1 MNPNTTPDD
10 DHDDASDSTDGSTEQ
25 QTAQRTGFSFDEPVN
40 LTPEKTG
47 LLQQLRADLDEEG
60 SFYEI
65 FDNSLDAFERVRD
78 GRGELV
84 LEVER
89 VEGEDGEEIVIRDN
103 AGGVPPEELR
113 VFFSLGSRAGNGL
126 SGVQRGAYGVGV
138 KKATLRLAREVTFA
152 TRHIDQ
158 TGEEDTGYG
167 FTITE
172 SWLQEEDNWEVNPE
186 PFDIEPGVSEIRI
199 RKLRFDWDEH
209 AEGIKDALRSTYR
222 RQLGG
227 GPFTEDYDVTIL
239 FEGEKLEPPEPINWG
254 FPAFDEL
261 YPREFVTSIEPDE
274 LDEPI
279 ELRLTVGLMAT
290 RDADD
295 TGTDLYIQ
303 NRLIHE
309 ARTDEQGGFGPALGE
324 FNVAQH
330 GRFKMCLSL
339 ESEAD
344 AAELPWNTTKDRLF
358 PDHDLMAPI
367 WDKVRRFAD
376 RYFDASFA
384 NVPAAYLNFPAGHDL
399 VYNDGMVEGPLDYH
413 GRDRVT
419 DKPGNNFPEVND
431 VEKTAIAHAKLGIQ
445 RREHFDDEDEVKRE
459 QMREVYTQRLDH
471 HFEDKFEPGTDHLT
485 APKPIRAVLPDYGDI
500 EVDLTV
506 EEVKSDARAH
516 AELGVKYT
524 GVEPWKEPLYE
535 AWLEVF
541 TEGRTG
547 NLDLVDDRPD
557 TPDDNQGDEGSGGD
571 EGEDDDEPERVE
583 QSYSLDEEDSATVA
597 EVFGIT
603 EDMTADERGN
613 RLAAAASRLQDLG
626 VSLSLD

>member
-1 MNPNTTPDD
+1 MVNNTTPDAD
-10 DHDDASDSTDGSTEQ
+10 QEDASDTTDGGTEE
-25 QTAQRTGFSFDEPVN
+25 QTAQRTGFSFEGPVN

-47 LLQQLRADLDEEG
+47 LLQQLSADLDEEG

-78 GRGELV
+78 GRGKL
-84 LEVER
+84 LIEVER
-89 VEGEDGEEIVIRDN
+89 VQGVDGEEIIIRDN

-113 VFFSLGSRAGNGL
+113 VFFSLGSRGDDSLG
-126 SGVQRGAYGVGV
+126 GVQRGAYGVGV

-152 TRHIDQ
+152 TRHIDR
-158 TGEEDTGYG
+158 TSEEDTGYG

-172 SWLQEEDNWEVNPE
+172 HWLQEEDNWEVDPE
-186 PFDIEPGVSEIRI
+186 RFDIEPGVSEIRI
-199 RKLRFDWDEH
+199 RKLRFDWNKY
-209 AEGIKDALRSTYR
+209 AEQIKDALRSTYR

-227 GPFTEDYDVTIL
+227 GPFTEEHDVTIR
-239 FEGEKLEPPEPINWG
+239 FEGETLEPPEEIDWG
-254 FPAFDEL
+254 FPAFDGL
-261 YPREFVTSIEPDE
+261 HPREFVTDVEPDG

-279 ELRLTVGLMAT
+279 ELRLTVGLMAN
-290 RDADD
+290 RDADA

-358 PDHDLMAPI
+358 PNNELMGPI

-384 NVPAAYLNFPAGHDL
+384 NVPAAYLNFPAGDDL
-399 VYNDGMVEGPLDYH
+399 AFNDGELEGPIDYN

-419 DKPGNNFPEVND
+419 DKPTNNFPEVD
-431 VEKTAIAHAKLGIQ
+431 EVEKTAIAHAKLGIQ
-445 RREHFDDEDEVKRE
+445 RREHFDDEVQVKRD
-459 QMREVYTQRLDH
+459 QMREVYTLRLAH
-471 HFEDKFEPGTDHLT
+471 HFEDEFKPGTDHLS
-485 APKPIRAVLPDYGDI
+485 APKPVRAVLPDYGDI
-500 EVDLTV
+500 DVDLTV
-506 EEVKSDARAH
+506 EEITSDARAH
-516 AELGVKYT
+516 AEQGVKYT
-524 GVEPWKEPLYE
+524 GVEPWKKPLYE

-541 TEGRTG
+541 TEGRAGT
-547 NLDLVDDRPD
+547 LDLVDDRPD
-557 TPDDNQGDEGSGGD
+557 TPEDAQDD
-571 EGEDDDEPERVE
+571 EGESGDESERVE
-583 QSYSLDEEDSATVA
+583 RSYSLNEEDSATVA

-603 EDMTADERGN
+603 DDMTAEERGN
-613 RLAAAASRLQDLG
+613 RLTAAASRLQDLG